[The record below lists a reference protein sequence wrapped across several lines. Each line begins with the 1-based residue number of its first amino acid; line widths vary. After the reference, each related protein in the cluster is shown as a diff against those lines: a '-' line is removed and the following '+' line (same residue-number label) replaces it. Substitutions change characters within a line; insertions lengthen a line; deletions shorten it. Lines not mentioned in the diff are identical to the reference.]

1 MSLVDTATSSEPSA
15 PSPSGGSPGLGLGRL
30 DRLLAEPGVT
40 EVMVNAGPVWVERA
54 GRLER
59 QPFELGGSELSRLV
73 DRLVG
78 LGGTRVDRASPLA
91 DVRLPDGCRANIVV
105 PPAAPD
111 GPCVTIRRFALRRA
125 RLEDFT
131 DPPTA
136 QRLAD
141 AVRARRNLVVV
152 GGTGSGKTTLLNAL
166 AGCIPPGERIVTV
179 EDTAELALEHPHV
192 VRLEAR
198 RANSDGVGEVPIR
211 RLVTNALRMRPD
223 RIVVGE
229 VRGAEVLDMAQAMNC
244 GHEGSLST
252 CHANSPDDALRRL
265 EAMALLAGGD
275 LPLAF
280 VRHQLACAVHLL
292 VQVTRSADGRR
303 RVGAVV
309 ELGGDAGGSKQSVAP
324 GLTGGGVAERA
335 GPG

>member
-1 MSLVDTATSSEPSA
+1 MSLVDTAVSSQPSA
-15 PSPSGGSPGLGLGRL
+15 PAPSGGSPGLGLGRL

-59 QPFELGGSELSRLV
+59 LPFELGV
-73 DRLVG
+73 
-78 LGGTRVDRASPLA
+78 RALA
-91 DVRLPDGCRANIVV
+91 PRRPPGRPGRHPRRPRLPAGRRAAAGWLPGQHRGAPRCSRRTLRHH
-105 PPAAPD
+105 PPLRAFAAP
-111 GPCVTIRRFALRRA
+111 GWRTS
-125 RLEDFT
+125 
-131 DPPTA
+131 PTPHRE
-136 QRLAD
+136 RLAD

-166 AGCIPPGERIVTV
+166 AGCIPPAERIVTV

-292 VQVTRSADGRR
+292 VQVARCADGRR

-309 ELGGDAGGSKQSVAP
+309 ELGGDD
-324 GLTGGGVAERA
+324 RA
-335 GPG
+335 ARSSRWPRG